1 MLTLCSSNENYEDLV
16 MKSKAVKQSPRD
28 GDERQKPGGVK
39 QPERQRTKKGPTDK
53 PSQHP
58 DKPQPVRS
66 TKVAVAATSAAA
78 VQQVASSRAPK
89 PGASDQREA
98 LFNTGAVG
106 TFKQIMV
113 PTHEVTF
120 VRGIMIDID
129 IECLRVGKVITEAL
143 VDGHDLYEKYV
154 RGWLDNHPVLRK
166 CEVLF
171 TGRGLH
177 CVLRFDKPVEIKSDR
192 RRDLWNTAIR
202 AIQRALP
209 SDPEAPSLLAMTR
222 PVGSINSKNG
232 RRVELLRASEPVTE
246 LEVLQLAEDLTC
258 RGFATFT
265 QILFGAS
272 NVSPCP
278 ICRKS
283 DSTLYGVAPKYRTS
297 DPRITSRGS
306 CYYCGKVPLVS
317 LVDLVLKG
325 RDDEDGD
332 DTGEGAAETEVP
344 PIDPDDQDTLFSTT
358 AKGQG
363 DE

>member
-1 MLTLCSSNENYEDLV
+1 

-28 GDERQKPGGVK
+28 ADERQKPGGAK
-39 QPERQRTKKGPTDK
+39 QPERQRTKKGPADK

-58 DKPQPVRS
+58 DKPQPVRA

-78 VQQVASSRAPK
+78 VQPVSSNRAAK

-98 LFNTGAVG
+98 LFNAGAVG
-106 TFKQIMV
+106 TFKDIMV
-113 PTHEVTF
+113 QTHEVT
-120 VRGIMIDID
+120 RLPAILIDLD
-129 IECLRVGKVITEAL
+129 IECLRVGKVITETPT
-143 VDGHDLYEKYV
+143 DGYELYEKYV
-154 RGWLDNHPVLRK
+154 RGWLDNHRVLRK

-177 CVLRFDKPVEIKSDR
+177 CILRLDKPVEIKSDR

-202 AIQRALP
+202 AVQRSLP

-232 RRVELLRASEPVTE
+232 RRVELLRAGEPVTE
-246 LEVLQLAEDLTC
+246 LEVLQFAEDLT
-258 RGFATFT
+258 RSGFATFT
-265 QILFGAS
+265 QILFGSS

-283 DSTLYGVAPKYRTS
+283 DSTLYGIAPKYRTT
-297 DPRITSRGS
+297 DPQINSRGS
-306 CYYCGKVPLVS
+306 CYHCGKVALVS
-317 LVDLVLKG
+317 LIDLVLKG

-332 DTGEGAAETEVP
+332 DTGEGTADAEVP

-358 AKGQG
+358 AEGQG

>member
-1 MLTLCSSNENYEDLV
+1 
-16 MKSKAVKQSPRD
+16 MKSKAGKQSPRD
-28 GDERQKPGGVK
+28 GDERQKPGGAK

-58 DKPQPVRS
+58 DKPQPVRA

-78 VQQVASSRAPK
+78 VQPVPSSRAAK

-98 LFNTGAVG
+98 LFNAGAVG
-106 TFKQIMV
+106 TFKEIMV
-113 PTHEVTF
+113 QTHEVT
-120 VRGIMIDID
+120 RLPAILIDLD
-129 IECLRVGKVITEAL
+129 IECLRVGKVIAEAPT
-143 VDGHDLYEKYV
+143 DGHDLYEKYV

-192 RRDLWNTAIR
+192 RRDMWNTIIR
-202 AIQRALP
+202 AVQRSLP
-209 SDPEAPSLLAMTR
+209 SDPAAPSLLAMTR
-222 PVGSINSKNG
+222 PVGSTNSKNG
-232 RRVELLRASEPVTE
+232 RQVELLRAGEPVTE
-246 LEVLQLAEDLTC
+246 PEVLQLAEDLTC

-265 QILFGAS
+265 QILFGSS

-283 DSTLYGVAPKYRTS
+283 DSTLYGIAPNYRTT
-297 DPRITSRGS
+297 DPQIARRGS
-306 CYYCGKVPLVS
+306 CYHCGKVMLVS
-317 LVDLVLKG
+317 LIDLVLKG
-325 RDDEDGD
+325 RDDEDSD
-332 DTGEGAAETEVP
+332 DTAAGGTDTEVP

-358 AKGQG
+358 AEGRG